1 MTCPKCGQAAD
12 FQGYRPLKPLSIIGP
27 IAFRRAYYYR
37 YRCGGTTP
45 WDEEVGLTPKRL
57 TPAAEELVSL
67 AGTVSNSFAEAS
79 EKVLPKMAAFAKL
92 SESSVQRTSESA
104 GHRLGALLKEKK
116 VLRRSDAVALAQRR
130 AW

>member
-1 MTCPKCGQAAD
+1 M
-12 FQGYRPLKPLSIIGP
+12 
-27 IAFRRAYYYR
+27 
-37 YRCGGTTP
+37 
-45 WDEEVGLTPKRL
+45 TPKRL

-79 EKVLPKMAAFAKL
+79 EKVLPKMAAMKL

-116 VLRRSDAVALAQRR
+116 VLGGPTPWRWHKDARGKTCASCGP
-130 AW
+130 